1 MFYINNKDFEDI
13 KKIILYQNFY
23 KYDDTYINPEI
34 RKAIEKQRKIE
45 MKGYSSPTL
54 EKQKIFVMG
63 KTGFTKD
70 ALNNMTYREFS
81 QLYKQKVDED
91 IYLQETF

>member
-1 MFYINNKDFEDI
+1 M
-13 KKIILYQNFY
+13 Q
-23 KYDDTYINPEI
+23 
-34 RKAIEKQRKIE
+34 EKQRKIE

-70 ALNNMTYREFS
+70 ALNNIYRDFLSYINKRLMRIYILQEI
-81 QLYKQKVDED
+81 LLKVD
-91 IYLQETF
+91 ILAQ